1 MTFCLVCDKI
11 FTLDRFKYNL
21 TPVKKKVLPMARL
34 VELGLTLKGEEAR
47 EFLKN
52 EKWPAFTTE
61 QLAFFR
67 QAKTTYKENCSK
79 F

>member
-1 MTFCLVCDKI
+1 
-11 FTLDRFKYNL
+11 
-21 TPVKKKVLPMARL
+21 MARL
-34 VELGLTLKGEEAR
+34 VELGLTLSGEEAK

-52 EKWPAFTTE
+52 EKGPAFTFE